1 MSQHIRQSPPIP
13 TSKRMSKSI
22 EEVVDRL
29 VGPTGNALVGTSA
42 QRVVP
47 PSNQRLRAAMV
58 GLGKQGR
65 EDHLPALVAS
75 PSVELVAVCD
85 ADDKAVARVEAEY
98 RVPGYTDVVD
108 LLDREEIDFV
118 VVAVP
123 HHAGREVVLAAAAH
137 GVHVLKEKPLATSL
151 AEAQEIAEACDAA
164 GIQLMVTLQR
174 RFNPVYT
181 TFPQLYDQIG
191 EPFLFDASYTM
202 AVDPASGWRGSTQL
216 AGGGCIID
224 MGYHIIDTLL
234 WYFGMPDRVL
244 AQTAAVAR
252 PELDYDAEDTA
263 VLHLSYDTGLFG
275 TVLLSRCVAPKTEVI
290 RAVGTRGSVVLER
303 GRIQR
308 LDNDGTTIEALAR
321 ENAWPSAAAAQLDH
335 FRRVLTGQRPNVSGA
350 AAHLAHAAVVTAAYT
365 SAATGQTVNPKEL
378 IA

>member
-1 MSQHIRQSPPIP
+1 M
-13 TSKRMSKSI
+13 TKATEDMAN
-22 EEVVDRL
+22 RL
-29 VGPTGNALVGTSA
+29 VGPTANALVGASTPLA
-42 QRVVP
+42 TP
-47 PSNQRLRAAMV
+47 PPNRRLRAAMV
-58 GLGKQGR
+58 GLGKQGS
-65 EDHLPALVAS
+65 EDHLPALAAS

-85 ADDKAVARVEAEY
+85 ADDKAVARMEAEY
-98 RVPGYTDVVD
+98 RVPGYTDVVELLEAAD
-108 LLDREEIDFV
+108 LDFV

-123 HHAGREVVLAAAAH
+123 HHAGRDVVLAAAAH

-151 AEAQEIAEACDAA
+151 DEAREIAEACDAA
-164 GIQLMVTLQR
+164 GVELMVTLQR

-181 TFPQLYDQIG
+181 SFPQLYDQIG
-191 EPFLFDASYTM
+191 EPFVFDASYTM
-202 AVDPASGWRGSTQL
+202 AVDPASGWRGSTEL

-234 WYFGMPDRVL
+234 WYFGMPDQVL

-263 VLHLSYDTGLFG
+263 VLHLSYDSGMFG
-275 TVLLSRCVAPKTEVI
+275 TVLLSRCIAPKTEVI

-308 LDNDGTTIEALAR
+308 LDNDGTAVESLAR

-350 AAHLAHAAVVTAAYT
+350 AAHLAHAAVVTAAYA
-365 SAATGQTVNPKEL
+365 SAASGQMVNPKEL